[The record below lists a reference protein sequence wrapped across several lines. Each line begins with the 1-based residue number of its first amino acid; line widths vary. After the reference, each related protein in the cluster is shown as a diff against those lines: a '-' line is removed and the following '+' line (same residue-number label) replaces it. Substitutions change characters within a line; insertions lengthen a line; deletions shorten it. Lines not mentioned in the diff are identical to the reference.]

1 MFTRGR
7 RADWGKWGTIVGI
20 FVGAAGLIFTAW
32 ATYYNAEVARATLA
46 QAEEDAEK
54 EEKGQAARVNYWTD
68 EKGMMHVVNRSADP
82 VTGMLLYVVV
92 QQADLTPDY
101 GDPDW
106 KFWNQ
111 VGLYALILDTLE
123 PCSHV
128 SISAKDVTVGHETGS
143 PSIRVP
149 ANSAVSVGMINFYDS
164 NGVAW
169 VRTGGQLIK
178 KSERVEETYLKMS
191 KRHDAGPALLKNQR
205 TSEQIESC
213 SDPSA

>member
-7 RADWGKWGTIVGI
+7 RADWGKWGTVVGI

-46 QAEEDAEK
+46 QSKEDAEK
-54 EEKGQAARVNYWTD
+54 EEKSQAARVNYWTD

-82 VTGMLLYVVV
+82 VTGMLLYVAVE
-92 QQADLTPDY
+92 QADLTPDY

-111 VGLYALILDTLE
+111 VGLYAVVFGTLE

-128 SISAKDVTVGHETGS
+128 SISAKDVTAGDDTGS

-149 ANSAVSVGMINFYDS
+149 SNSTASVGLINFYDS
-164 NGVAW
+164 SGVAW
-169 VRTGGQLIK
+169 VRTGGQLLK
-178 KSERVEETYLKMS
+178 KSERVEETYSTMVKE
-191 KRHDAGPALLKNQR
+191 HDAESAILKTR
-205 TSEQIESC
+205 RAIEGVASC